1 MPDDKSKQFNPAS
14 IRVLFLSCFVTLLL
28 LEVALALIGVRYHK
42 IQNDI
47 LKDQAVLLRSRE
59 ILSDTL
65 KDSERAWKSLTT
77 VGENSL
83 QPQSLPANSGQAIEV
98 IAKLQTIARPSL
110 AFPSMD
116 LDRLEGTL
124 ANNSKLLSAPAPHG
138 SDQNSLMEK
147 TLSSL
152 SSFVAAID
160 IRLFSAMQD
169 LRRDVEFLQ
178 MLTWG
183 ILPVL
188 MLSTIVFGFLL
199 QARVMQPLQHLKKQS
214 RKLTD
219 SIVTLQKELRVFE
232 AEKKASTQVT
242 TAPLTAPPTA
252 PLDTTTGMND
262 PVTEQV

>member
-1 MPDDKSKQFNPAS
+1 MPDDKSKQFNPNS
-14 IRVLFLSCFVTLLL
+14 IRALFLSCFVALLF
-28 LEVALALIGVRYHK
+28 LEVALALVGVRFHK

-47 LKDQAVLLRSRE
+47 LKDQALLLRSRE
-59 ILSDTL
+59 LLSDTL
-65 KDSERAWKSLTT
+65 RDSERAWKSLTT

-83 QPQSLPANSGQAIEV
+83 QPQSPPASSGHAIEV
-98 IAKLQTIARPSL
+98 IAKLQRIARPSL

-124 ANNSKLLSAPAPHG
+124 ANNLKLLSAPAPHT
-138 SDQNSLMEK
+138 SDQKSLMEK

-152 SSFVAAID
+152 SAFVAAID
-160 IRLFSAMQD
+160 IRLFSAMQE

-188 MLSTIVFGFLL
+188 MLSTIIFGFLL
-199 QARVMQPLQHLKKQS
+199 QARVMQPLHHLKKQS

-232 AEKKASTQVT
+232 AEKKASIQVA
-242 TAPLTAPPTA
+242 TAPLAA
-252 PLDTTTGMND
+252 PLDTTTGVD
-262 PVTEQV
+262 DLVTKQV

>member
-1 MPDDKSKQFNPAS
+1 MPDDKSKQFNPNS
-14 IRVLFLSCFVTLLL
+14 IRVLFLSCFGALLF
-28 LEVALALIGVRYHK
+28 LEVALALVGLRYHK

-65 KDSERAWKSLTT
+65 RDSDRAWKSLTT

-83 QPQSLPANSGQAIEV
+83 QPQSPPANSGQAIEV

-124 ANNSKLLSAPAPHG
+124 ANNSKLLSAPHN
-138 SDQNSLMEK
+138 SDQESLMEK

-152 SSFVAAID
+152 SAFVAAID
-160 IRLFSAMQD
+160 IRLFSAMQE

-183 ILPVL
+183 ILPLL

-214 RKLTD
+214 RKLAD
-219 SIVTLQKELRVFE
+219 SILTLQKELRVFE
-232 AEKKASTQVT
+232 AEKKASTQV
-242 TAPLTAPPTA
+242 ATA
-252 PLDTTTGMND
+252 PLDTTATGVDD
-262 PVTEQV
+262 PVTKQV